1 MSIKRHAVRGF
12 SLIEQILFIVI
23 ISVGVLGLLGVM
35 NLSANSQG
43 ADPLLQKQALAIAES
58 LLAEIQR
65 QPFSYCDPDDD
76 NATQAQ
82 SPTDCTAGL
91 SQDTLAGPTPAAESR
106 NGASGSEY
114 DNVTDYA
121 RSGGLT
127 LTDVSD
133 AGNPPL
139 VIMAGYQ
146 ANIQLAWADSSFGL
160 SSGSHAAVRI
170 DVTVSNGPANIT
182 LTGYRLRYAPQ
193 L

>member
-76 NATQAQ
+76 NA
-82 SPTDCTAGL
+82 
-91 SQDTLAGPTPAAESR
+91 
-106 NGASGSEY
+106 
-114 DNVTDYA
+114 

-170 DVTVSNGPANIT
+170 DITVSNGPANIT